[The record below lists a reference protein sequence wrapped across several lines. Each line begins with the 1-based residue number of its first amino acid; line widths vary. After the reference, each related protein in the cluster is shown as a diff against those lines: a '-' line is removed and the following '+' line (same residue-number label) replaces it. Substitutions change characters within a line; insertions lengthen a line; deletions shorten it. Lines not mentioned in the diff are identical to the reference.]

1 MTQKK
6 WFQWITK
13 YWFVFPITGFFLF
26 LAGVFF
32 GYGERSYIGVHD
44 NMDLFLAQFQ
54 MLKNTDSFWKH
65 GVDVPFLGG
74 VSRDNLPSE
83 FSLYSLLYMLFP
95 TYTAYVLGLFGK
107 ILIGMFSF
115 CLLAREVFSE
125 KYAAYRPIVY
135 MTGFAYGIIWFFP
148 AFGFAFASI
157 PLCVWLLLK
166 IYRGQE
172 KRWYGWYAALFAYP
186 LVSYFSYH
194 GLFLLGYLVLAVLWL
209 FCRMMYLKK
218 RGGRK
223 LTPQEEALCTGKPVL
238 RLFAALFVLAAGY
251 VACEYRL
258 FSQMLFCD
266 EVTIRS
272 SIVNA
277 SLSLPEIG
285 KEIGQVFREGIFH
298 ADGVHGK
305 VALPVCVVY
314 FVVNNGLMIRKK
326 QWRQLCRDPFNLA
339 MVFILFNCVVYGLY
353 DYEPLRSLVER
364 LIPPLQGWQFN
375 RTIFFNPFL
384 WYVALFLVLIRLYD
398 GGVWQMWLAN
408 GIVCLAVL
416 AVILTPTRYNDLYHT
431 CYNRAYEY
439 FHGQEVDDLTYEQFY
454 AVELFEEI
462 KEDIG
467 YQGEWSAAYGFHPA
481 VLEYNGIATL
491 DGYLGFYPQRYKE
504 EFRKVIAPALERV
517 EATRI
522 YYDDW
527 GARAYLYSGTDL
539 SIVSATKTVYA
550 TDDRIY
556 IDAEAFRK
564 LGGEYIFSRIALS
577 NAGTTGLALVGG
589 YTSADGSCS
598 IYVYR
603 AVGPED
609 YMPWLYTEHDPGVW
623 SRRVR

>member
-1 MTQKK
+1 MRRLTQKK

-13 YWFVFPITGFFLF
+13 YWFVFPITGFFL
-26 LAGVFF
+26 LMAVVFF

-83 FSLYSLLYMLFP
+83 FSLYSLLYMIFP

-115 CLLAREVFSE
+115 CLLARELFPE
-125 KYAAYRPIVY
+125 KYASYRPVVW

-166 IYRGQE
+166 IYRGQG

-186 LVSYFSYH
+186 LTSYFSYH
-194 GLFLLGYLVLAVLWL
+194 GLFLLGYLALAVLWL
-209 FCRMMYLKK
+209 ACRKEWK
-218 RGGRK
+218 GVR
-223 LTPQEEALCTGKPVL
+223 
-238 RLFAALFVLAAGY
+238 RLLAALFVLAAGY

-258 FSQMLFCD
+258 FGQMLFSD

-298 ADGVHGK
+298 ADSVHGK
-305 VALPVCVVY
+305 VALPVCAVY
-314 FVVNNGLMIRKK
+314 FIVHNGIAIGKK
-326 QWRQLCRDPFNLA
+326 QWRQLCRDPFNLV
-339 MVFILFNCVVYGLY
+339 MIFILFNCVVYGLY
-353 DYEPLRSLVER
+353 DYEPLRSLVEK

-384 WYVALFLVLIRLYD
+384 WYGALFLVLARLYD
-398 GGVWQMWLAN
+398 AGVWQIWLAN

-416 AVILTPTRYNDLYHT
+416 AVILTPTRYNDLYST
-431 CYNRAYEY
+431 CYNRAYEH
-439 FHGQEVDDLTYEQFY
+439 FHGQEVDELTYEQFY

-467 YQGEWSAAYGFHPA
+467 YQGEWAAAYGFHPA

-491 DGYLGFYPQRYKE
+491 DGYLGFYSQQYKE

-589 YTSADGSCS
+589 YTSADGSYT

-603 AVGPED
+603 AVG
-609 YMPWLYTEHDPGVW
+609 
-623 SRRVR
+623 